1 MHPDDKRQD
10 RRWPSIRQTRPP
22 DLSRYAK
29 QTVFKPF
36 GVEGQKALL
45 KSSALV
51 VGIGGLGSWAAELLV
66 RAGVGRIRL
75 VDDDHVEISNIHRQS
90 LYTQA
95 DAEARVLKIEAAAQR
110 LHQINSDTEVET
122 VCSRLDRLTAE
133 NLMQDVDV
141 VVDGM
146 DNFESRFIVNDCAV
160 KLSKPWVFAGVMGT
174 KAQVMTIVPDK
185 TACLRCLM
193 DAPPAPEGGCTQH
206 GVLGVAV
213 AATAAFEASEAL
225 KVLSGHLERV
235 NPHLLVFDL
244 WDNTVKQIDVSAPRA
259 DCPCCVHRRF
269 DFLG

>member
-1 MHPDDKRQD
+1 MH
-10 RRWPSIRQTRPP
+10 P

-45 KSSALV
+45 KSSVLV

-95 DAEARVLKIEAAAQR
+95 DAEARALKVEAAAQR
-110 LHQINSDTEVET
+110 LRQINSGAEVET
-122 VCSRLDRLTAE
+122 VCSRLDKRMAE
-133 NLMQDVDV
+133 SLMQDMDV
-141 VVDGM
+141 IVDGM

-160 KLSKPWVFAGVMGT
+160 KLAKPWVFAGVLGA
-174 KAQVMTIVPDK
+174 KAQVMTIVPGR

-193 DAPPAPEGGCTQH
+193 DTPPAPEGDCTQH
-206 GVLGVAV
+206 GVLGAAV
-213 AATAAFEASEAL
+213 AATAAFEACEAL
-225 KVLSGHLERV
+225 KVLSGHLDHA
-235 NPHLLVFDL
+235 NPHLLVLDL
-244 WDNTVKQIDVSAPRA
+244 WNNTIKQIDASAPRT
-259 DCPCCVHRRF
+259 DCPCCMQKRF
-269 DFLG
+269 DFLD